1 MTLEKSTN
9 QNDRIFDTGSFKIAI
24 NKDFDKLYQNLEI
37 DYISDY
43 RGKGFII
50 AEKGR
55 KSSSCC

>member
-9 QNDRIFDTGSFKIAI
+9 ENDRVFDNDNFKVVI
-24 NKDFDKLYQNLEI
+24 NKDFDRLYKNLEI

-50 AEKGR
+50 SEKGR
-55 KSSSCC
+55 SSSCC